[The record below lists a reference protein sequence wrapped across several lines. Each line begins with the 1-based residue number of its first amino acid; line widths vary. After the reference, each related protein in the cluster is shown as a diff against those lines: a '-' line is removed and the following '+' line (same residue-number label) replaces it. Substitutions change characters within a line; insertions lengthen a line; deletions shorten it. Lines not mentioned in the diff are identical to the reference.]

1 MKQPIQWKTIA
12 VDQAYNLAAGFLYA
26 AAISY
31 FAGGADFAPGGVS
44 GLALIAS
51 HLWGLRLG
59 AVTVA
64 LNILLALGSVFFV
77 GRQFLIK
84 SMVSTLYCALFQD
97 VIFARLPTYGGDPL
111 LAALFTGILWGVA
124 IALLYMRG
132 SSSGGTDFLTV
143 SINTRRPHL
152 SVGVITGVIDVAVIL
167 IGWPVFGS
175 IDSVLYGLVT
185 TVLTSFTI
193 DRIMAQSS
201 SSKMLTIIT
210 TRGQYIADWIGRNCD
225 RGSTLVKATG
235 TFTGTERQ
243 ILLCAC
249 SRLQV
254 YGIRAAAYAIDP
266 SCMVMISETSEV
278 YGEGFS
284 DPSRKNA
291 FS

>member
-51 HLWGLRLG
+51 HLWGLPLG

-64 LNILLALGSVFFV
+64 LNIPLALGSVFFV

-193 DRIMAQSS
+193 DKIMAQSS

-249 SRLQV
+249 IRLPV
-254 YGIRAAAYAIDP
+254 YGLRAADHAIDP
-266 SCMVMISETSEV
+266 
-278 YGEGFS
+278 
-284 DPSRKNA
+284 R
-291 FS
+291 